1 MYKINKPE
9 IVLEKKSVKSVS
21 GQMEEYKR
29 FSGES
34 ELVGFLARFHK
45 PILSWD
51 GYPIHG
57 QFQNDYMDFQCLSG
71 KQLEKGYRYCGI
83 DGIYVYHTFDKI
95 WTPCLYRFYLD
106 VPGTP
111 LYDVRNLEP
120 EVRKAYYERQK
131 QKLERKTRLQ
141 MLAEWE
147 KWCRTKQGR
156 KTHTCCNTRHHSY
169 IRGMAQEIGLMYDDD
184 EYRQLVKPKMLQY
197 KYCWSDDFYTRR
209 SNGWKDNPDNKYR
222 KQWERGA
229 VRKFKKE
236 VKETQSK

>member
-9 IVLEKKSVKSVS
+9 IVLEKKNVN

-45 PILSWD
+45 PILFWD

-71 KQLEKGYRYCGI
+71 KQLGKGYRYCGI
-83 DGIYVYHTFDKI
+83 NGIYVDHTFDKI

-106 VPGTP
+106 VSGTP

-131 QKLERKTRLQ
+131 QKPKYKTRWQ
-141 MLAEWE
+141 MLEECKEWH
-147 KWCRTKQGR
+147 KTKQGR
-156 KTHTCCNTRHHSY
+156 KSHTCYNAEHHSY
-169 IRGMAQEIGLMYDDD
+169 ISGVAQEIGLMYDDD
-184 EYRQLVKPKMLQY
+184 EYRQLVKPKMLQH
-197 KYCWSDDFYTRR
+197 KYYWSDDFYTRR
-209 SNGWKDNPDNKYR
+209 SSGWKDNSGSKYR
-222 KQWERGA
+222 KQWERDA

-236 VKETQSK
+236 VKEMRSK